1 MSEGPSIMSS
11 FRGDR
16 TADREKMKS
25 AIEGSSLNRS
35 VHSFRPQ
42 TLDVSYKTPN
52 TSLADFSGALPRT
65 FDVDSVPKVKDE
77 KCNLC
82 SDKYRKL
89 TDLRLGGSKANN
101 CTKCGISVCDKCSAN
116 KAQLSQR
123 DETKYKVC
131 NKCHSTM
138 QNAPLISFY

>member
-1 MSEGPSIMSS
+1 M
-11 FRGDR
+11 
-16 TADREKMKS
+16 T
-25 AIEGSSLNRS
+25 
-35 VHSFRPQ
+35 
-42 TLDVSYKTPN
+42 
-52 TSLADFSGALPRT
+52 DFSGALPRT

-82 SDKYRKL
+82 TEKYRKL

-101 CTKCGISVCDKCSAN
+101 CFKCGISVCDKCSLN
-116 KAQLSQR
+116 KVQLSQR

-138 QNAPLISFY
+138 LNAPLISFYQGLLQAKMNAVEGLNSRKSLTKAKVEHL